1 MIKRF
6 ITLVVTLSVSSSV
19 LLAKDVA
26 VFDVQWKEGKQ
37 KQTRSFAIAF
47 DEDAAPY
54 TVFNFK
60 KLIKERFF
68 VKTTIHRAIRNYLV
82 QGGDPLTKKKDRNIM
97 GTGGPGYTLPAEV
110 RLKHVRGA
118 IAMGALPVKVN
129 PKLES
134 NGSQFYI
141 CLTNIPAQDGKDTVF
156 GHVAGGM
163 DALVEISNA
172 VVDTNNNP
180 INPIVVTRTYLLD
193 ESKLGR
199 TAAKF

>member
-6 ITLVVTLSVSSSV
+6 IALAVTLTVSSSV
-19 LLAKDVA
+19 LFAKDVA

-47 DEDAAPY
+47 DEEAAPY

-60 KLIKERFF
+60 KLIKEKFF

-180 INPIVVTRTYLLD
+180 INPIVVTRTYLID
-193 ESKLGR
+193 ESKLGG

>member
-6 ITLVVTLSVSSSV
+6 IALAVTLTVNSSV

-37 KQTRSFAIAF
+37 KQTRTFAIAF

-54 TVFNFK
+54 TVYNFK
-60 KLIKERFF
+60 KLIKEKFF
-68 VKTTIHRAIRNYLV
+68 VKTTIHRAIRNYLI
-82 QGGDPLTKKKDRNIM
+82 QGGDPLTRKKDRNIM

-134 NGSQFYI
+134 NGSQFYV
-141 CLTNIPAQDGKDTVF
+141 CLTNIPTQDGKDTVF

-180 INPIVVTRTYLLD
+180 INPIVVTRAYLID
-193 ESKLGR
+193 ESKLGG

>member
-6 ITLVVTLSVSSSV
+6 IALAVTLTVSSSV

-37 KQTRSFAIAF
+37 KQTRTFAIAF

-54 TVFNFK
+54 TVYNFK
-60 KLIKERFF
+60 KLVKEKFF
-68 VKTTIHRAIRNYLV
+68 VKTTIHRAIRNYLI
-82 QGGDPLTKKKDRNIM
+82 QGGDPLTRKKDRNIM

-134 NGSQFYI
+134 NGSQFYV
-141 CLTNIPAQDGKDTVF
+141 CLTNIPTQDGKDTVF

-180 INPIVVTRTYLLD
+180 INPIVVTRAYLID
-193 ESKLGR
+193 ESKLGG

>member
-6 ITLVVTLSVSSSV
+6 IALAVTLTVSSSV

-60 KLIKERFF
+60 KLIKEKFF
-68 VKTTIHRAIRNYLV
+68 VKTTIHRAIPNYLV
-82 QGGDPLTKKKDRNIM
+82 QGGDPLTRKKDRNIM

-118 IAMGALPVKVN
+118 IAMGALPAKVN
-129 PKLES
+129 PQLE
-134 NGSQFYI
+134 
-141 CLTNIPAQDGKDTVF
+141 
-156 GHVAGGM
+156 
-163 DALVEISNA
+163 
-172 VVDTNNNP
+172 
-180 INPIVVTRTYLLD
+180 
-193 ESKLGR
+193 
-199 TAAKF
+199 

>member
-6 ITLVVTLSVSSSV
+6 VALAVTLIVSSSV
-19 LLAKDVA
+19 LSAKDVA

-37 KQTRSFAIAF
+37 RQTRSFAIAF

-54 TVFNFK
+54 TVYNFK
-60 KLIKERFF
+60 KLIKEKFF
-68 VKTTIHRAIRNYLV
+68 VKTTIHRAIRNYLI
-82 QGGDPLTKKKDRNIM
+82 QGGDPNTKKKDRNIM
-97 GTGGPGYTLPAEV
+97 GVGGPGYSLPAEL

-118 IAMGALPVKVN
+118 VAMAALRPKVN
-129 PKLES
+129 PNLES

-141 CLTNIPAQDGKDTVF
+141 CLTDIPSQDGKDTVF
-156 GHVAGGM
+156 GHVANGM

-180 INPIVVTRTYLLD
+180 INPIVVTRAYLID
-193 ESKLGR
+193 ESKLGGQ
-199 TAAKF
+199 AAKF

>member
-6 ITLVVTLSVSSSV
+6 ITLVVTLTVTSSILS
-19 LLAKDVA
+19 AKDVA
-26 VFDVQWKEGKQ
+26 VFEVQWKEGKVR
-37 KQTRSFAIAF
+37 QTRSFAIGF

-54 TVFNFK
+54 TVYNFK
-60 KLIKERFF
+60 KLVKEKFY
-68 VKTTIHRAIRNYLV
+68 VHTKIHRAISNYLI
-82 QGGDPLTKKKDRNIM
+82 QGGDPLTKKNDRNVM
-97 GTGGPGYTLPAEV
+97 GTGGPGYTLPAEI

-118 IAMGALPVKVN
+118 VAMGALSVKVN

-141 CLTNIPAQDGKDTVF
+141 CLKDIPTQDGKDTVF

-163 DALVEISNA
+163 DALMEISTA

-180 INPIVVTRTYLLD
+180 INPIMVTKTYLID
-193 ESKLGR
+193 EKKLGG
-199 TAAKF
+199 AALKF

>member
-6 ITLVVTLSVSSSV
+6 IALVVTLTVSSSV

-60 KLIKERFF
+60 KLIKEKFF

-97 GTGGPGYTLPAEV
+97 GTGGPGYTLPAEI

-163 DALVEISNA
+163 DALIEISNA

-180 INPIVVTRTYLLD
+180 INPIVVTRTYLID

>member
-6 ITLVVTLSVSSSV
+6 ITLVVALTVTSSILS
-19 LLAKDVA
+19 AKDVA
-26 VFDVQWKEGKQ
+26 VFEVQWKEGKVR
-37 KQTRSFAIAF
+37 QTRSFAIGF

-54 TVFNFK
+54 TVYNFK
-60 KLIKERFF
+60 KLVKEKFY
-68 VKTTIHRAIRNYLV
+68 VHTKIHRAIANYLI
-82 QGGDPLTKKKDRNIM
+82 QGGDPLTKKNDRNVM
-97 GTGGPGYTLPAEV
+97 GTGGPGYTLPAEI

-118 IAMGALPVKVN
+118 VAMGALSLKVN

-141 CLTNIPAQDGKDTVF
+141 CLKDIPTQDGKDTVF

-163 DALVEISNA
+163 DALMEISNA

-180 INPIVVTRTYLLD
+180 INPIVVTKTYLID
-193 ESKLGR
+193 EKKLG
-199 TAAKF
+199 AKF